1 MEVICQLLLH
11 HLWHQQLMQI
21 KVISDSKKINQQT
34 SSAPSHGFAS
44 KNKCTKSEDV
54 CNDQLSDHEAVN
66 LVQSTS
72 MHDLPIAFMM
82 NRWWIIIEVV
92 RIHCKVQR
100 FGLWLA
106 VSDKPTKNDIS
117 TVAFKKKI

>member
-1 MEVICQLLLH
+1 
-11 HLWHQQLMQI
+11 MQI

-82 NRWWIIIEVV
+82 NR
-92 RIHCKVQR
+92 
-100 FGLWLA
+100 
-106 VSDKPTKNDIS
+106 
-117 TVAFKKKI
+117 